1 MENLSGMLIPIGTIL
16 LVFLLQ
22 ISFWFPT
29 EAKGQQ
35 PSVVS
40 QNRRTTPNSKAEG
53 RRSVDESSSKRPTVS
68 KRIQV
73 SAQDSS
79 AENDFLCMVI
89 QKKNIGS
96 ESEPPPTMSNNE
108 TSSSPTI
115 QEGRMWKCACEFGI
129 LPAGIFK
136 TFGNA
141 EAMMR
146 LGVGQC
152 YHKK

>member
-1 MENLSGMLIPIGTIL
+1 MESLSGMLIPIGTIL
-16 LVFLLQ
+16 LVVLLQ

-29 EAKGQQ
+29 ADNKRQATTSATTQKSKFENTQQ
-35 PSVVS
+35 SETVVVVPKKNS
-40 QNRRTTPNSKAEG
+40 TTIP
-53 RRSVDESSSKRPTVS
+53 
-68 KRIQV
+68 KRITTKDLSENVDTFQCV
-73 SAQDSS
+73 FIQPN
-79 AENDFLCMVI
+79 AETKEPIKIRNGLI
-89 QKKNIGS
+89 QREDASQQQAPKI
-96 ESEPPPTMSNNE
+96 
-108 TSSSPTI
+108 
-115 QEGRMWKCACEFGI
+115 WKCACELGF